1 MQSLIAPTSA
11 TLITMRCRPGAIP
24 ACAAE
29 PNPSAFQGRDNLAML
44 DEHGGSGFVPV
55 RALAKLKIRL
65 PHLDESTVVPPM
77 SPFAPHERCPQTAK
91 RG

>member
-1 MQSLIAPTSA
+1 
-11 TLITMRCRPGAIP
+11 
-24 ACAAE
+24 
-29 PNPSAFQGRDNLAML
+29 ML